1 MQKTMTA
8 LLVSTLISSGNV
20 AAVTVD
26 LMVLHTPGVATLY
39 NGDADTRAQH
49 LVNVANQVYLNSG
62 LDITLRLVHSQQV
75 DYPDLGKD
83 DIALSDLTH
92 GSHQAFNEIS
102 GLRSQYGA
110 DMVVLLRPEDP
121 AYQGRCGLGWV
132 GGTNTTGRAEGNMS
146 NDKNN
151 MFSHVVVQGCPDT
164 TLVHEL
170 GHNMGLSHSWLQDNT
185 GGGTFSYA
193 LGHGEPGLFS
203 TIMGNPGLFGVSN
216 SEYVF
221 SSPALQCKG
230 RPCGVPIGQPNEAD
244 AVSALKVTVPQIAD
258 FYPTKVV
265 EGGAELAALEE
276 DVAKLRQAWATE
288 QATYTQMR
296 ALFDSKEQ
304 RYKALQSGLAGRQ
317 SAADSARQVFE
328 DTRETINKKMMV
340 LARLRQAIHVNYSR
354 RMPEYVALEREMFAV
369 QRTLG
374 DKYREMKW
382 ASDLLDA
389 DTKELSQLAN
399 LLPAEQQSLLAAEA
413 KLAQARS
420 ALIQAENRLLLAQ
433 AKTEKKTI
441 A

>member
-8 LLVSTLISSGNV
+8 LLVGALISSGNV

-26 LMVLHTPGVATLY
+26 LMVLHTPGVAKLY

-49 LVNVANQVYLNSG
+49 LINVANQVYSNSG
-62 LDITLRLVHSQQV
+62 LDLTLRLVHSQQV
-75 DYPDLGKD
+75 NYPDLGKD
-83 DIALSDLTH
+83 DAALSDLTQ
-92 GSHQAFNEIS
+92 GSHQAFNDVS
-102 GLRSQYGA
+102 ALRSQYGA

-132 GGTNTTGRAEGNMS
+132 GGTNSSGRTDGNMS
-146 NDKNN
+146 NDKSN
-151 MFSHVVVQGCPDT
+151 MFSHVVVQGCPDI

-170 GHNMGLSHSWLQDNT
+170 GHNMGLNHSWLQDNK

-230 RPCGVPIGQPNEAD
+230 RPCGVAIGQPNEAD

-258 FYPTKVV
+258 FYPTMVADGV
-265 EGGAELAALEE
+265 IDLAALEE
-276 DVAKLRQAWATE
+276 EVVKLRQAWAAE
-288 QATYTQMR
+288 QATYSQMR

-304 RYKALQSGLAGRQ
+304 RYKELQSGLNGGR
-317 SAADSARQVFE
+317 SAADSARQVYE
-328 DTRETINKKMMV
+328 NTRETINKKMME
-340 LARLRQAIHVNYSR
+340 LARLRQGISVNYAR
-354 RMPEYVALEREMFAV
+354 RMPEYVALEREMLTL

-374 DKYREMKW
+374 DKYRAMKW
-382 ASDLLDA
+382 ASDRLDA
-389 DTKELSQLAN
+389 DTKELNQLAN

-420 ALIQAENRLLLAQ
+420 ALIQAENRLMLAQ